1 MKATYIKTL
10 NRLSQSGLLKYID
23 RDRGQ
28 IDRYENRPAIA
39 LPCALI
45 SISQPRRK
53 NLDSTTQQI
62 QTTIVIRLA
71 FERLQDGSNISSES
85 RRQKALEYYDAVEAI
100 ETLLQGYKDAEM
112 SAWECTSLVDEQRPD
127 LDIVRFTFT
136 SNSVKDV

>member
-10 NRLSQSGLLKYID
+10 NRLSQSGLIKYID

-28 IDRYENRPAIA
+28 IDRYETRPAISF
-39 LPCALI
+39 PCALI

-62 QTTIVIRLA
+62 QTSITIRLG

-100 ETLLQGYKDAEM
+100 ESLLQGYKDTEM
-112 SAWECTSLVDEQRPD
+112 SAWECTSVVDEQRSD
-127 LDIVRFTFT
+127 LDIVRFVFITNF
-136 SNSVKDV
+136 VKDI